1 MKKILAIICCFL
13 FAAVSYADNEVR
25 LKSGNLAVFLQQEKT
40 ELEIDYSKAK
50 VNGNTLDGYLK
61 SRGEDFVRD
70 WPDDAKKAREY
81 FIVRFNK
88 KNKKGLQ
95 ITREGEAKYK
105 IVFQISSL
113 DMGNGGSTFIPFASA
128 KAGGVIVSGILE
140 VVNTAT
146 DQAVCCLDVDEV
158 KGLGHMSETVRL
170 GLCYFE
176 VASKIFKLA
185 KDADASAELTESPRE
200 TGDGSAKKVKV
211 EVAPTVAAATPV
223 SATPTKTST
232 VAKGKT
238 TTVKSKPTTNTKKSA
253 TTKPVVQKTV
263 AKTEEPTAKEVTTAV
278 PKVSSVI
285 GGSNAE
291 VVQSLSGLRAHDYTN
306 KRKRYFGDFQKL
318 ARENRI
324 GAYVDFSNCDINGRM
339 EDDFVKYMT
348 TSAARRDQ
356 DTEFPTKWEN
366 EIKPSLASL
375 ITTGANKE
383 LKDEKIRLRF
393 SSTLDTPYILKI
405 AVSSCDEDGNNV
417 IDYLFIDAASKEIV
431 AQLQCE
437 ADGGH
442 VGRYVGLLQQGFET
456 AGEEF
461 GKQLSDLMD
470 D

>member
-1 MKKILAIICCFL
+1 M
-13 FAAVSYADNEVR
+13 
-25 LKSGNLAVFLQQEKT
+25 
-40 ELEIDYSKAK
+40 
-50 VNGNTLDGYLK
+50 
-61 SRGEDFVRD
+61 
-70 WPDDAKKAREY
+70 
-81 FIVRFNK
+81 
-88 KNKKGLQ
+88 
-95 ITREGEAKYK
+95 
-105 IVFQISSL
+105 
-113 DMGNGGSTFIPFASA
+113 
-128 KAGGVIVSGILE
+128 SGILE

-146 DQAVCCLDVDEV
+146 DQAVCCLNVDEV
-158 KGLGHMSETVRL
+158 KGLGHVSETVRL
-170 GLCYFE
+170 GMCYFE

-185 KDADASAELTESPRE
+185 KGTDASAELTESPRE
-200 TGDGSAKKVKV
+200 TSDESAKKVQV
-211 EVAPTVAAATPV
+211 EVAPTVAASTPVTATP
-223 SATPTKTST
+223 AKTTTASR
-232 VAKGKT
+232 GKT
-238 TTVKSKPTTNTKKSA
+238 ATVKSKPTASTKKGT
-253 TTKPVVQKTV
+253 TTKPVSQTTV
-263 AKTEEPTAKEVTTAV
+263 AKTEQPTAKVETTTV
-278 PKVSSVI
+278 PEVSSVI
-285 GGSNAE
+285 GGSNTE
-291 VVQSLSGLRAHDYTN
+291 VMHGLSGLRAHDYTN

-417 IDYLFIDAASKEIV
+417 IDYLFIDAASKQIV

-442 VGRYVGLLQQGFET
+442 VGRYVGLLQQGFES

-461 GKQLSDLMD
+461 GKRLSDLMD